1 MWTLWSDHRKYPQR
15 RMKMIA
21 ANTRIKLGVSKPK
34 KDAIVAAP
42 GTAAAASEVAIW
54 AGSLIDPNQTQ
65 SIIGGFYQ
73 LFNYAKSN
81 MPAIEAS
88 SATPVIVHMVLG
100 AGDSDIEIDGTPT
113 ATEIRLEIGQDTATG
128 SKSHFLHR
136 TFIRLLERWLE
147 ESKSGTGSP
156 VTAPRIVSVTGSNTH
171 TFTGMWPG
179 GTVINVNLVLTDP
192 DGQTESD
199 VFGVTLPPGDH
210 TSAVAASVVCAEIDA
225 LVHYRCTQTGDT
237 LTVSAAAPANTIAS
251 ALTV

>member
-34 KDAIVAAP
+34 KDAVVAAP

-88 SATPVIVHMVLG
+88 VATPVIVHMVLG

-156 VTAPRIVSVTGSNTH
+156 VIAGPGLNSATPNVYTVTGD
-171 TFTGMWPG
+171 WPVG
-179 GTVINVNLVLTDP
+179 AQCRVDLAVTD
-192 DGQTESD
+192 SD
-199 VFGVTLPPGDH
+199 
-210 TSAVAASVVCAEIDA
+210 
-225 LVHYRCTQTGDT
+225 GDT
-237 LTVSAAAPANTIAS
+237 LTEQVNITLPMAMTAAQVAQYIAIEINPLPFVEATVSGTVITLAPSEPGTTLVSS
-251 ALTV
+251 AVVL